1 MCQELSKEIKDSGD
15 RTEFATG
22 AVRDL
27 HEGKGRFDLIP
38 LDIVSRIFN
47 KEFEKYNPVALEK
60 DLKPDYVYRAVD
72 NFKTS
77 GNVTTLYVLAY
88 CFIKKLTSENTT
100 QGSAMY
106 KSTWEF
112 MLDLAIHYENG
123 AKKYGEN
130 NWQKGIPV
138 HCCIDSALRHYTK
151 YRAGMTDEPHHV
163 AFIWNIITAI
173 YAMEQNREELDD
185 YTVGTSNTDESY
197 TQVWSKTAPERLI
210 HLSSAD
216 DWYDYAKNSD
226 VHDFERFI
234 DYLRLY
240 TGTLDNAL
248 YLYKNGKLSDLK
260 KDNPLDYK
268 WFVDDWCTG
277 YVRVLIGLMCA
288 QDFLQLSTESINE
301 RAERGLNDKANLF

>member
-1 MCQELSKEIKDSGD
+1 MCQELSKELKDSGD

-38 LDIVSRIFN
+38 LDIVSKIFN
-47 KEFEKYNPVALEK
+47 KEFEKYNPVTSEK
-60 DLKPDYVYRAVD
+60 DLKPDYVYKAIN
-72 NFKTS
+72 NFKTL

-88 CFIKKLTSENTT
+88 CFIKKLTSEDTT

-106 KSTWEF
+106 KNTWEF

-185 YTVGTSNTDESY
+185 YTVGTSNTDEEY
-197 TQVWSKTAPERLI
+197 TQVWSKPVSERLI
-210 HLSSAD
+210 NLSSAD
-216 DWYDYAKNSD
+216 GWYDYAKNSNAHKIAMF
-226 VHDFERFI
+226 VESLKNYAGLMETAI
-234 DYLRLY
+234 RLS
-240 TGTLDNAL
+240 
-248 YLYKNGKLSDLK
+248 KNGNLAQMKEE
-260 KDNPLDYK
+260 NPLVFKY
-268 WFVDDWCTG
+268 FVNTWSTG
-277 YVRVLIGLMCA
+277 YIRLLIGLMCT
-288 QDFLQLSTESINE
+288 QDFLQLSTESLNKI
-301 RAERGLNDKANLF
+301 AERGLTDKASLF